1 MIIENVRLGEPV
13 KVIVNP
19 KEGTVSFIEKAME
32 FDLRDFIET
41 IEEIVNDK
49 KQDEILEDTES
60 NPILIEKYKQWIIF
74 HLANSY
80 MIFSIEDMKK
90 LVKYAKDER
99 EKYEGGEK

>member
-1 MIIENVRLGEPV
+1 MILENVRLGEPV

-19 KEGTVSFIEKAME
+19 KEGTINIIEKALE
-32 FDLRDFIET
+32 FDLQDFIET
-41 IEEIVNDK
+41 IEELINGK

-60 NPILIEKYKQWIIF
+60 NPVFIERYKDWIIF

-90 LVKYAKDER
+90 LVEYVKNER